1 MNIGFIGVGTMGG
14 PMATN
19 LIRAGH
25 RVTVHDARPEAAQ
38 RLSAEHGATFAP
50 TIADACQG
58 NAIIFTSLPGPPD
71 VERVALGPGGILES
85 IQAGAIYVDLS
96 TNAPSMVRKIHGEFA
111 MKGFP
116 MMDGPVSGGEEG
128 AIAGTLSVM
137 LGGEEAVY
145 QQVEPALKGIRDQP
159 VLLRAPIGSGSV
171 VKLANNLSSVI
182 SGIGLSETLTMGVKA
197 GVDLGVLARVIGVST
212 GSSARLTRK
221 FSRYLFQGNFTPG
234 FAVNL
239 SAKDTR
245 LALELAEEVGVPMAV
260 GQLARQEVEEAV
272 ARGWG
277 AQDSDSIMRLQEERA
292 GVQLRLIE

>member
-58 NAIIFTSLPGPPD
+58 NAVIFTSLPGPPD

-145 QQVEPALKGIRDQP
+145 QQVEPALKGIGTN
-159 VLLRAPIGSGSV
+159 LFYCGPIGSGSV